1 MLRGGYYI
9 KARKIQDS
17 QIAHMPPHIREIW
30 DWLIKEAN
38 HKNAVFMGREINRG
52 ELLTS
57 YNDIREGLHWMIG
70 WRKEMYS
77 KWHCEKAM
85 KVLKKADMITTMKAT
100 HRLLIKIVKYDLYQD
115 PSNYESHKEKP
126 TRATR
131 KPQTTDTINK
141 KDKNDK
147 NILPVKTGVVFSSKD
162 TVRKYMNSKQRHIH
176 LIGLYWNY
184 LDVKFDNPAQVQAQ
198 LKRNLRGA
206 TNLVGYTDKQI
217 VDTMRLLDK
226 ESDMGRK
233 FKWTLETI
241 IKYL

>member
-1 MLRGGYYI
+1 MTKNNGWIKLHRKLLDSSIAGKPNYI
-9 KARKIQDS
+9 SVWIT
-17 QIAHMPPHIREIW
+17 
-30 DWLIKEAN
+30 LLLLAN
-38 HKNAVFMGREINRG
+38 HTEKTILWNGEKLKIECGQVLTGRKKLSKETGVAPTTLERILDNL
-52 ELLTS
+52 EQ
-57 YNDIREGLHWMIG
+57 IG
-70 WRKEMYS
+70 KIGQQKTNKFRLISIK
-77 KWHCEKAM
+77 KW
-85 KVLKKADMITTMKAT
+85 T
-100 HRLLIKIVKYDLYQD
+100 LYQEMD
-115 PSNYESHKEKP
+115 NK
-126 TRATR
+126 R
-131 KPQTTDTINK
+131 TTSGHQADTNK

>member
-147 NILPVKTGVVFSSKD
+147 NNNTYYGHFEKFWNMYPNKVNKKKAKDKFFSISLEEIPKLLNGLGRQIKSDQWTKDNGRFVPHPTTWLNGERWNDEVVVKGQDISER
-162 TVRKYMNSKQRHIH
+162 RK
-176 LIGLYWNY
+176 L
-184 LDVKFDNPAQVQAQ
+184 
-198 LKRNLRGA
+198 
-206 TNLVGYTDKQI
+206 
-217 VDTMRLLDK
+217 
-226 ESDMGRK
+226 
-233 FKWTLETI
+233 
-241 IKYL
+241 